1 MAQDSLGGGA
11 VRFNIGQVIS
21 TSIAVFLRNLVPFT
35 VITVIVGIP
44 YILVSLLGGGGIDAA
59 EIERT
64 GQLPSGF
71 WGMAAI
77 TMLIFI
83 LTYALTQ
90 SALIY
95 GTVQDLRGQRAS
107 FGDCLSRGLS
117 ALPRV
122 MIAALLASIAV
133 AIGSMLLLIPGLILL
148 VMWWVMVPAIV
159 VEGADVGGSFG
170 RSRDLTRGH
179 RWGIFGIL
187 VLVAIA
193 QWVVSF
199 VIGLLGLALGGA
211 VLAIVNLAVMLI
223 FTAFA
228 CVLSA
233 VGYYY
238 LRAEKEGIFID
249 DIARV
254 FD

>member
-1 MAQDSLGGGA
+1 MTQDILGGGTM
-11 VRFNIGQVIS
+11 RFNIGQVIS
-21 TSIAVFLRNLVPFT
+21 TSSAGFLRNFVPFM

-44 YILVSLLGGGGIDAA
+44 YILISLLGAGNMDAA

-71 WGMAAI
+71 WGMLLI
-77 TMLIFI
+77 SMLIFI

-90 SALIY
+90 SAIIY

-122 MIAALLASIAV
+122 VFAAILASIAV
-133 AIGSMLLLIPGLILL
+133 AIGSMLLLIPGIILL
-148 VMWWVMVPAIV
+148 IMWWVLVPAIV
-159 VEGADVGGSFG
+159 VEGANVGAGFG
-170 RSRDLTRGH
+170 RSRELTRGH
-179 RWGIFGIL
+179 RWGILGIL
-187 VLVAIA
+187 ILVAVA

-199 VIGLLGLALGGA
+199 LIGLVALALGGT
-211 VLAIVNLAVMLI
+211 VVEIVNLALMLV

-238 LRAEKEGIFID
+238 LRAEKEGIIID

>member
-1 MAQDSLGGGA
+1 MAQDNFGGGA

-44 YILVSLLGGGGIDAA
+44 YILISLLGGASLDPA
-59 EIERT
+59 EIEQT

-71 WGMAAI
+71 WGMALI

-90 SALIY
+90 SALID

-117 ALPRV
+117 ALPRAV
-122 MIAALLASIAV
+122 IAALLGGLAIAL
-133 AIGSMLLLIPGLILL
+133 GSALLLIPGLILA
-148 VMWWVMVPAIV
+148 VMWWVMMPAIV
-159 VEGADVGGSFG
+159 VEGAGIGDSFG
-170 RSRDLTRGH
+170 RSRALTSGH

-187 VLVAIA
+187 VLVFVA

-199 VIGLLGLALGGA
+199 VIGLLGLALGGI
-211 VLAIVNLAVMLI
+211 LLEILNLAVMLV

-238 LRAEKEGIFID
+238 LRAEKEGANID